1 MLTREQSIVEYDFAT
16 ARVFPD
22 RLTRNAHRQYVDY
35 AERMLACYR
44 DGVGKTRRDLHRAV
58 ADILSAEQDCP
69 ARRVA
74 AFAKLLD
81 DASDYAKDGRG
92 WAAALRREVFHRA
105 AKRHP
110 LVRQPDRLFES
121 SETEVKAEIA
131 AALGKSWEAIEQAL
145 FADVFE
151 FHRLARFTGYSD
163 GAALLARYNVAQ
175 VQAALYGAVSLSVV
189 ATRDLKTILR
199 YAKLAQLLHSITRV
213 AENRWLMQFNG
224 PASVIRETQRYGV
237 NLAKFLPA
245 LIACQ
250 DWEMTAVIPK
260 GPAGNRLRLLLSSR
274 DGLRSHLPPLDE
286 FDSSVE
292 QALAERWG
300 DEPRE
305 GWRMS
310 RESEILFANQHVFL
324 PDFTFTREDGQRVHL
339 EIVGFWTPE
348 YLLAKAETLRRFAQE
363 PILVAVAASTAASLP
378 ALPRAPLVYKTRIK
392 VPELLERLRSADHL
406 VEHPA
411 RPDEVRPA
419 TDIG

>member
-1 MLTREQSIVEYDFAT
+1 MLTREHAIADYDFAT

-22 RLTRNAHRQYVDY
+22 RLTRHAHRQYVDY

-44 DGVGKTRRDLHRAV
+44 DGLGRTRRELHRAV

-69 ARRVA
+69 SRRVA

-81 DASDYAKDGRG
+81 DASDYAKDHRG
-92 WAAALRREVFHRA
+92 KAATLRREVFHRA
-105 AKRHP
+105 ARRHP
-110 LVRQPDRLFES
+110 LVRQPDRLFEA

-131 AALGKSWEAIEQAL
+131 AALGQSWEEIEQGL
-145 FADVFE
+145 FTDVFE
-151 FHRLARFTGYSD
+151 FHRLSRFTGYAD

-175 VQAALYGAVSLSVV
+175 VQAALYGAVSLNVV

-199 YAKLAQLLHSITRV
+199 YAKLARLLHSIHRV
-213 AENRWLMQFNG
+213 ADDRWVMRFDG
-224 PASVIRETQRYGV
+224 PASVLRETQRYGV

-260 GPAGNRLRLLLSSR
+260 GPSGNRLRLLLSAR

-300 DEPRE
+300 AEPRE
-305 GWRMS
+305 GWSMS
-310 RESEILFANQHVFL
+310 RESEILFANQHAFL
-324 PDFTFTREDGQRVHL
+324 PDFTFTHADGRRVHL

-348 YLLAKAETLRRFAQE
+348 YLSAKAETLRRFASE
-363 PILVAVAASTAASLP
+363 PILVAVAASSAAGLP
-378 ALPRAPLVYKTRIK
+378 ELPRPPLVYKTRIK
-392 VPELLERLRSADHL
+392 VPELLERLRSTDDLFDHS
-406 VEHPA
+406 PGSN
-411 RPDEVRPA
+411 EVRPPA
-419 TDIG
+419 DIG

>member
-1 MLTREQSIVEYDFAT
+1 MLTREQAIADYDFAM
-16 ARVFPD
+16 ARVYPD
-22 RLTRNAHRQYVDY
+22 RLTRNAHRQYLDY

-44 DGVGKTRRDLHRAV
+44 NGVGMTRRELHRAV

-81 DASDYAKDGRG
+81 DASDYAKDQRGR
-92 WAAALRREVFHRA
+92 AAALRRDVFHRA
-105 AKRHP
+105 ARRHP

-121 SETEVKAEIA
+121 SESEVKAEIA
-131 AALGKSWEAIEQAL
+131 TALGCSWQEIEQGL

-151 FHRLARFTGYSD
+151 FHRLVRFPGYSD
-163 GAALLARYNVAQ
+163 GAELLARYNVAQ
-175 VQAALYGAVSLSVV
+175 VQAALYGAVSLIVV

-199 YAKLAQLLHSITRV
+199 YAKLARLLHSITRV
-213 AENRWLMQFNG
+213 ADNRWVLRFDG
-224 PASVIRETQRYGV
+224 PASVLRETQRYGV

-250 DWEMTAVIPK
+250 DWEMTAEIPK
-260 GPAGNRLRLLLSSR
+260 GPSGTRLRLLLSSR
-274 DGLRSHLPPLDE
+274 DGLRSHLPPLEE

-310 RESEILFANQHVFL
+310 RESEILFVNQHVFL
-324 PDFTFTREDGQRVHL
+324 PDFTFTHEDGRRVHL

-348 YLLAKAETLRRFAQE
+348 YLVAKAETLWRFATE
-363 PILVAVAASTAASLP
+363 PILVAVAASTAAGLP
-378 ALPRAPLVYKTRIK
+378 QLPRPPLIYKTRIK
-392 VPELLERLRSADHL
+392 VPELLEQLRSTDHRL
-406 VEHPA
+406 DHPS
-411 RPDEVRPA
+411 RTDEVRSA
-419 TDIG
+419 SDIG